1 MKKVVLG
8 GAYIIG
14 GILLAMLSIL
24 KINGNITGPILAFP
38 VIGLILFLVGSFLGI
53 RGLYEDKDERK

>member
-24 KINGNITGPILAFP
+24 KIDGNITGPILAFP
-38 VIGLILFLVGSFLGI
+38 VIGLILFLTGSFLGI
-53 RGLYEDKDERK
+53 RGLYEDKDESK